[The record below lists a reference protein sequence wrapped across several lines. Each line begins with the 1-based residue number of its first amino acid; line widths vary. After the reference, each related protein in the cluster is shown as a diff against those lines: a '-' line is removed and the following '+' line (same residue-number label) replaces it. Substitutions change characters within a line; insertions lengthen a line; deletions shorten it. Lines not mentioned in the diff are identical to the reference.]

1 MKKGDKKIIR
11 GWVMYDWAN
20 SVYNLVISSAIFP
33 IFYDNVTTKKYI
45 VDKVKISEEQLTSL
59 EERAE
64 IGKFDYDLTR
74 VAEHDYAIDTLGIT
88 QQQYDAIPSS
98 FDAANATVEFFGSE
112 ISNSV
117 LMSYVLAASFL
128 VVSILSPMLSG
139 VADFS
144 GNKKRFMQFFCYL
157 GALACI
163 SLVGFANAPIELGML
178 SIFLASIGFWNS
190 LVFYN
195 AYLPEIA
202 EPKDHDKISARGFS
216 MGYFGS
222 MILLVICLAIIMGLG
237 PENTKYCFI
246 LVGLWWLGFSQL
258 TYRVLPNNVYNKK
271 KEKGVLSKGFTELQS
286 VFQQFK
292 KIKRLKRFLL
302 AFFFYN
308 TGVQTVMLMAVLFAK
323 KEVDWGDSGGD
334 TGLIIAI
341 LLIQILGAGGA
352 FVMSRLSG
360 ILGNIKTLGISV
372 LIWIG
377 VCVAAYLVTTPFQF
391 YFLAATVG
399 LVMGGVQAL
408 SRSTYS
414 KFLPETEDHASYFSF
429 FDATEKIGI
438 VLGTFAFGLF
448 EMLTG
453 SIRSSVISVA
463 IFFVVGFVLLF
474 FVPRMKRSEGSN
486 EEFEKNASALS

>member
-1 MKKGDKKIIR
+1 MEKGDKKIIR

-33 IFYDNVTTKKYI
+33 IFYDNITTKQFIKDNYAGNQELFDNALKADPDLNVT
-45 VDKVKISEEQLTSL
+45 VD
-59 EERAE
+59 
-64 IGKFDYDLTR
+64 
-74 VAEHDYAIDTLGIT
+74 
-88 QQQYDAIPSS
+88 
-98 FDAANATVEFFGSE
+98 FFGMAV
-112 ISNSV
+112 SNSV
-117 LMSYVLAASFL
+117 LMSYVLSASFL

-157 GALACI
+157 GAAACI
-163 SLVGFANAPIELGML
+163 SLFWFDSSRLELGML
-178 SIFLASIGFWNS
+178 SLFFASIGFWNS

-202 EPKDHDKISARGFS
+202 EAKDHDKISARGFS
-216 MGYFGS
+216 MGYFGG
-222 MILLVICLAIIMGLG
+222 MILLVLCLVWIQVLEMPVAW
-237 PENTKYCFI
+237 CFVF
-246 LVGLWWLGFSQL
+246 VGVWWLGFSQW
-258 TYRVLPNNVYNKK
+258 TYSVLPNNIYKK
-271 KEKGVLSKGFTELQS
+271 KREKGILGKGFKELRI
-286 VFQQFK
+286 VFKQFK

-323 KEVDWGDSGGD
+323 KEVDWGDAGGD
-334 TGLIIAI
+334 SGLIIAI
-341 LLIQILGAGGA
+341 LLIQILGAAGA
-352 FVMSRLSG
+352 FLMSRLSG
-360 ILGNIKTLGISV
+360 VFGNVKTLGLSV
-372 LIWIG
+372 AIWIG
-377 VCVAAYLVTTPFQF
+377 VCIAAYLVVSPLQF
-391 YFLAATVG
+391 YFLAAAVG

-429 FDATEKIGI
+429 YDVTEKIGI

-453 SIRSSVISVA
+453 SLRFSVISVA
-463 IFFVVGFVLLF
+463 IFFVIGFVLLF
-474 FVPRMKRSEGSN
+474 FIPKVSYSGREDEPESVTV
-486 EEFEKNASALS
+486 

>member
-1 MKKGDKKIIR
+1 MIKKGDKKIIR
-11 GWVMYDWAN
+11 GWVFYDWAN

-33 IFYDNVTTKKYI
+33 IFYANITTKHYAIEKLGWTLERWENEGANYEFGNVT
-45 VDKVKISEEQLTSL
+45 VD
-59 EERAE
+59 
-64 IGKFDYDLTR
+64 
-74 VAEHDYAIDTLGIT
+74 
-88 QQQYDAIPSS
+88 
-98 FDAANATVEFFGSE
+98 FFGAQV
-112 ISNSV
+112 SNSV
-117 LMSYVLAASFL
+117 LMSYVLSASFL
-128 VVSILSPMLSG
+128 VVSVLSPMLSG

-157 GALACI
+157 GALSCI
-163 SLVGFANAPIELGML
+163 SLYWFDPNHLELGML

-202 EPKDHDKISARGFS
+202 EPEEHDKISARGFS

-222 MILLVICLAIIMGLG
+222 MLLLVLCLVWIQVYNFSVLW
-237 PENTKYCFI
+237 CFVF
-246 LVGLWWLGFSQL
+246 VGLWWIGFSQV
-258 TYRVLPNNVYNKK
+258 TYRVLPNNVYDKK
-271 KEKGVLSKGFTELQS
+271 PQKGILGQGFKELRK
-286 VFQQFK
+286 VFGEFK

-323 KEVDWGDSGGD
+323 KEVNWGDAGGD
-334 TGLIIAI
+334 TGLIISI
-341 LLIQILGAGGA
+341 LLIQILGALGA

-360 ILGNIKTLGISV
+360 IIGNVKTLGISV
-372 LIWIG
+372 TIWVG
-377 VCVAAYLVTTPFQF
+377 VCIAAYLVTTPVQF
-391 YFLAATVG
+391 YFLASTVG

-429 FDATEKIGI
+429 YDVTEKIGI

-453 SIRSSVISVA
+453 SLRSSVISVA
-463 IFFVVGFVLLF
+463 IFFCIGLILLF
-474 FVPRMKRSEGSN
+474 LVPKYKKEVVS
-486 EEFEKNASALS
+486 